1 MLELMGMDDVIAGGE
16 KKRGK
21 ETGESEVGRV
31 GGGGVEKKED
41 QGRQARPRNPSG
53 TPPTPPTLL
62 TSKGHRA
69 PQPYILITKEPPL

>member
-31 GGGGVEKKED
+31 GGGVEKK
-41 QGRQARPRNPSG
+41 GGSG
-53 TPPTPPTLL
+53 
-62 TSKGHRA
+62 
-69 PQPYILITKEPPL
+69 